1 MNKLGKGSIFH
12 MKKKK
17 IILAMVIVLT
27 GILIMPFHTYA
38 VSKKQKALDAYA
50 NFLRKYE
57 STFEVEE
64 NDWDKSN
71 TENYKYSK
79 YFAVCDIDAN
89 GVPELLTQHQNG
101 FKMWDLYVYTY
112 QNGKVKQISKQPI
125 GISFNAMGGPLE
137 MSVCKKNHLHVIHST
152 GYSKWDRAYK
162 VNKKGTVKLYLECDK
177 SWWNGEDQVMFDCKE
192 SNKKITSSRYKK
204 IRKRCGS
211 LKAVTWFENN
221 RKGRTVLCR

>member
-1 MNKLGKGSIFH
+1 
-12 MKKKK
+12 
-17 IILAMVIVLT
+17 MVIVLT
-27 GILIMPFHTYA
+27 GILIMPFNTCA
-38 VSKKQKALDAYA
+38 ISKKQKALDAYA

-177 SWWNGEDQVMFDCKE
+177 SWWNGEDNVMITCKE
-192 SNKKITSSRYKK
+192 NNKIIASLRYNK
-204 IRKRCGS
+204 IRKKCGNEKVIS
-211 LKAVTWFENN
+211 WIENN
-221 RKGRTVLCR
+221 RKGRKTLR

>member
-1 MNKLGKGSIFH
+1 
-12 MKKKK
+12 
-17 IILAMVIVLT
+17 MVIVLT

-177 SWWNGEDQVMFDCKE
+177 SWWNGEDNVMITCKE
-192 SNKKITSSRYKK
+192 NNKIIASLRYNK
-204 IRKRCGS
+204 IRKKCGNEKVIS
-211 LKAVTWFENN
+211 WIENN
-221 RKGRTVLCR
+221 RKGRKTLR